1 VNRSDLSIQGFTAIG
16 EVIRARFWEVPHFV
30 IPNLFLDL
38 VLILSKDGFLS
49 NTARYDF

>member
-1 VNRSDLSIQGFTAIG
+1 MSFHGACPEMLLFR
-16 EVIRARFWEVPHFV
+16 V